1 MNKIFYTLF
10 FLLFFSFFNNEA
22 KAQSSD
28 ISACTLS
35 SGAVNVTT
43 LATATDKTCDTTG
56 ATKLTLKLHNLGFCT
71 SAPTIKFATEVGR
84 GKDERDYDNDS
95 YAFGDSDFS
104 SCTWTIKQASS
115 TDEILES
122 VGEVEPLPLDELPPK
137 GTYTHAVI
145 VVSNVVK
152 VQGYTQFSTA
162 IADTTTSAGNSGI
175 YCWTNGA
182 EILEVGRH
190 GPKITPPGGS
200 QGALNY
206 GGGAKCGTLAEAQ
219 AQQAEN
225 TITYMM
231 NNLRDLDEVNCS
243 DSFPTGTEEDEGDCN
258 TTRSVENTT
267 LGTLDLYYTKATS
280 FTVPTIHRATLTKDR
295 GEAASEAGTSN
306 ADSITMVFGFNTP
319 IVVTDKTTGMD
330 IKINYNY
337 ALSVDFE
344 DVKVVGGTTLIK
356 NNLEATNP
364 KRIRLLG
371 AGPFGIAFVPNEG
384 GSTD

>member
-1 MNKIFYTLF
+1 MNKIFYTLS
-10 FLLFFSFFNNEA
+10 FLLFFSFFNNEV

-28 ISACTLS
+28 IDKCSLVN
-35 SGAVNVTT
+35 GAVNVTT
-43 LATATDKTCDTTG
+43 LAAATDKTCDTTG

-71 SAPTIKFATEVGR
+71 SAPTLKFSSTTAR
-84 GKDERDYDNDS
+84 DRDERDHDVSAHNSVD
-95 YAFGDSDFS
+95 ATNSDFS
-104 SCTWTIKQASS
+104 SCAWTIKQASS

-152 VQGYTQFSTA
+152 VQGYTQFSTS
-162 IADTTTSAGNSGI
+162 ITDTTAAQNLGA
-175 YCWTNGA
+175 YCWTNGSQ
-182 EILEVGRH
+182 ILEVGRH
-190 GPKITPPGGS
+190 GPKINGG
-200 QGALNY
+200 LVNV
-206 GGGAKCGTLAEAQ
+206 GGGAECGTTLALAQ
-219 AQQAEN
+219 AGQAEN
-225 TITYMM
+225 TMTYMM
-231 NNLRDLDEVNCS
+231 NNLRNSETNCS
-243 DSFPTGTEEDEGDCN
+243 GVANGDGSCN

-267 LGTLDLYYTKATS
+267 LGSLNLFYTKATS
-280 FTVPTIHRATLTKDR
+280 FTVPTIHKATISAAR
-295 GEAASEAGTSN
+295 GQSAATAVTSD
-306 ADSITMVFGFNTP
+306 ADSITMVFGFNNP

-344 DVKVVGGTTLIK
+344 DVIVVGTTTPLID
-356 NNLEATNP
+356 NDTSTP
-364 KRIRLLG
+364 TKRIRLLG

>member
-28 ISACTLS
+28 ISACTLI
-35 SGAVNVTT
+35 SGAVDVAD
-43 LATATDKTCDTTG
+43 LADNEDKTCDTTG

-71 SAPTIKFATEVGR
+71 SAPTIKFATEVGK

-152 VQGYTQFSTA
+152 VQGYTQFSTS
-162 IADTTTSAGNSGI
+162 ITDTTATENPGT
-175 YCWTNGA
+175 YCWTNGSQ
-182 EILEVGRH
+182 ILEVGRH
-190 GPKITPPGGS
+190 GPKINGEG
-200 QGALNY
+200 LNF
-206 GGGAKCGTLAEAQ
+206 GGGAKCGTLVQAQ

-231 NNLRDLDEVNCS
+231 NNLRNTETNCKS
-243 DSFPTGTEEDEGDCN
+243 PARTDGSCN
-258 TTRSVENTT
+258 TTRSRENTT

-280 FTVPTIHRATLTKDR
+280 FTVPTIHKATLT
-295 GEAASEAGTSN
+295 EARDAACS
-306 ADSITMVFGFNTP
+306 
-319 IVVTDKTTGMD
+319 
-330 IKINYNY
+330 
-337 ALSVDFE
+337 
-344 DVKVVGGTTLIK
+344 
-356 NNLEATNP
+356 
-364 KRIRLLG
+364 
-371 AGPFGIAFVPNEG
+371 
-384 GSTD
+384 

>member
-71 SAPTIKFATEVGR
+71 SAPTIKFATGGKV
-84 GKDERDYDNDS
+84 KDERDYNNDS
-95 YAFGDSDFS
+95 YADGDSDFS

-122 VGEVEPLPLDELPPK
+122 IGEVEPLPLDELPPK

-206 GGGAKCGTLAEAQ
+206 GGGAKCGTLAQAQ

-243 DSFPTGTEEDEGDCN
+243 DLFPTGTSANVGDCN

-280 FTVPTIHRATLTKDR
+280 FTVPTIHRATLTQNK
-295 GEAASEAGTSN
+295 GVAASVAGTSN
-306 ADSITMVFGFNTP
+306 ADSITMVFGFNNP

-344 DVKVVGGTTLIK
+344 DVKAVGGDGTLID
-356 NNLEATNP
+356 NDAAVT

>member
-10 FLLFFSFFNNEA
+10 FLLFLIFFNNEA

-35 SGAVNVTT
+35 GGAVNVTT

-71 SAPTIKFATEVGR
+71 SAPTIKFATGGKV
-84 GKDERDYDNDS
+84 KDERDYNNDS
-95 YAFGDSDFS
+95 YDDGDSDFS

-152 VQGYTQFSTA
+152 VQGYTQFSTS
-162 IADTTTSAGNSGI
+162 ITDTTAAENPGV
-175 YCWTNGA
+175 YCWTNGSQ
-182 EILEVGRH
+182 ILEVGRH
-190 GPKITPPGGS
+190 GPKINS
-200 QGALNY
+200 EALNF
-206 GGGAKCGTLAEAQ
+206 GGGAKCGTLAQAQ

-231 NNLRDLDEVNCS
+231 NNLRNTEANCG
-243 DSFPTGTEEDEGDCN
+243 DNFPTGTAENEGDCN

-280 FTVPTIHRATLTKDR
+280 FTVPTIHRATLTQNK
-295 GEAASEAGTSN
+295 GVAASEPGTSN

-344 DVKVVGGTTLIK
+344 DVKVVDGDGTLID
-356 NNLEATNP
+356 NDTADT

-384 GSTD
+384 GGTD

>member
-1 MNKIFYTLF
+1 MNKIIYTLIF
-10 FLLFFSFFNNEA
+10 ILSLGLFNNEA

-71 SAPTIKFATEVGR
+71 SAPTIKFATG
-84 GKDERDYDNDS
+84 GLAKDERDFDGAYLEGAN
-95 YAFGDSDFS
+95 SDFS
-104 SCTWTIKQASS
+104 SCTWTIKQTTA
-115 TDEILES
+115 TDEILET

-162 IADTTTSAGNSGI
+162 IADTTSSAGNSGI

-190 GPKITPPGGS
+190 GPKITPPLGV
-200 QGALNY
+200 QGAVNF

-231 NNLRDLDEVNCS
+231 NNLRNTETNCG
-243 DSFPTGTEEDEGDCN
+243 DVYPTGTAVNEGDCN

-267 LGTLDLYYTKATS
+267 LGTLDLYYTKVTS
-280 FTVPTIHRATLTKDR
+280 FTVPTIHRATLTQLK
-295 GEAASEAGTSN
+295 GVAASVAGTSD
-306 ADSITMVFGFNTP
+306 ADSITMVFGFNNP

-344 DVKVVGGTTLIK
+344 DVKAVGGDGTLID
-356 NNLEATNP
+356 NDTAVT

>member
-1 MNKIFYTLF
+1 MNKIFYTLG
-10 FLLFFSFFNNEA
+10 FLLIFSFFNNEA

-35 SGAVNVTT
+35 SGAVNVTSV
-43 LATATDKTCDTTG
+43 ATALDKTCDTTG

-71 SAPTIKFATEVGR
+71 SAPTIKFATG
-84 GKDERDYDNDS
+84 GLAKDERDFDGAYLEGAN
-95 YAFGDSDFS
+95 SDFS
-104 SCTWTIKQASS
+104 SCTWTIKQTTA
-115 TDEILES
+115 TDEILET

-162 IADTTTSAGNSGI
+162 VADTTSSSGNSGI

-182 EILEVGRH
+182 QILEVGRH

-206 GGGAKCGTLAEAQ
+206 GGGAKCGTLAQAQ

-231 NNLRDLDEVNCS
+231 NNLRNTEDNCGDL
-243 DSFPTGTEEDEGDCN
+243 FPTGTLANQGDCN

-280 FTVPTIHRATLTKDR
+280 FTVPTIHRATLTQLK
-295 GEAASEAGTSN
+295 GVAATVAGTSN
-306 ADSITMVFGFNTP
+306 ADSITMVFGFNNP

-344 DVKVVGGTTLIK
+344 DVKAVGGDGTLID
-356 NNLEATNP
+356 NASADTVV

>member
-22 KAQSSD
+22 KAQSRD
-28 ISACTLS
+28 ISACTLI
-35 SGAVNVTT
+35 SGAVDVAD
-43 LATATDKTCDTTG
+43 LADNEDKTCDTTG

-231 NNLRDLDEVNCS
+231 NNLSDLDEVNCS
-243 DSFPTGTEEDEGDCN
+243 DLFPTGTLPNVGDCN

-280 FTVPTIHRATLTKDR
+280 FTVPTIHRAALTQDK
-295 GEAASEAGTSN
+295 GVAASVAGTSN
-306 ADSITMVFGFNTP
+306 ADSITMVFGFNNP

-344 DVKVVGGTTLIK
+344 DVKAVGGDGTLID
-356 NNLEATNP
+356 NDTATT

>member
-28 ISACTLS
+28 ISACTLT

-43 LATATDKTCDTTG
+43 LATAEDKTCDTTG

-71 SAPTIKFATEVGR
+71 SAPTLKFPSTAAR
-84 GKDERDYDNDS
+84 DKDERDYNVSAHNSWDATN
-95 YAFGDSDFS
+95 SDFS

-152 VQGYTQFSTA
+152 VQGYTQFSTP
-162 IADTTTSAGNSGI
+162 ITDTTATENLGA
-175 YCWTNGA
+175 YCWTNGSQ
-182 EILEVGRH
+182 ILEVGRH
-190 GPKITPPGGS
+190 GPLINGED
-200 QGALNY
+200 LNF
-206 GGGAKCGTLAEAQ
+206 GGGAKCGSLTQAQ

-231 NNLRDLDEVNCS
+231 NNLRNAETNCKS
-243 DSFPTGTEEDEGDCN
+243 PARTDGSCN
-258 TTRSVENTT
+258 TTRSRENTT
-267 LGTLDLYYTKATS
+267 LGTLDLYYTKTTS
-280 FTVPTIHRATLTKDR
+280 FTVPTIHRATLTEDR
-295 GEAASEAGTSN
+295 DADAGTAGTSN
-306 ADSITMVFGFNTP
+306 ADSITMVFGFNNP

-344 DVKVVGGTTLIK
+344 DVKVVDGDDTLID
-356 NNLEATNP
+356 NDNSTP
-364 KRIRLLG
+364 TKRIRLLG

>member
-28 ISACTLS
+28 ISACTLI
-35 SGAVNVTT
+35 SGAVDVAD
-43 LATATDKTCDTTG
+43 LADNPDKTCDTTG

-71 SAPTIKFATEVGR
+71 SAPAIKFATG
-84 GKDERDYDNDS
+84 GKAEDERDFN
-95 YAFGDSDFS
+95 GDYLEGTNSDFS
-104 SCTWTIKQASS
+104 SCTWTIKQASA

-122 VGEVEPLPLDELPPK
+122 GEDVEPLPLDELPPK

-145 VVSNVVK
+145 VFSNIVK
-152 VQGYTQFSTA
+152 VKGYTQFSTN
-162 IADTTTSAGNSGI
+162 IKDTTSTQNEGT

-182 EILEVGRH
+182 QILEIGRD
-190 GPKITPPGGS
+190 GPRINS
-200 QGALNY
+200 GALNV
-206 GGGAKCGTLAEAQ
+206 GGGAECGTSLAAAQ
-219 AQQAEN
+219 AGESEN

-231 NNLRDLDEVNCS
+231 NNLRNSETNCKDEAN
-243 DSFPTGTEEDEGDCN
+243 GDGSCN
-258 TTRSVENTT
+258 TTRSRENTT

-280 FTVPTIHRATLTKDR
+280 FTVPTILRATINETANPD
-295 GEAASEAGTSN
+295 TSDAN
-306 ADSITMVFGFNTP
+306 SITMVFGFNNP

-330 IKINYNY
+330 IKVNYNN
-337 ALSVDFE
+337 ALALDFE
-344 DVKVVGGTTLIK
+344 DVKITSAGKTITNISTGSKHLDNSGGYGS
-356 NNLEATNP
+356 ASFF
-364 KRIRLLG
+364 RIRLMG

>member
-243 DSFPTGTEEDEGDCN
+243 DNFPTGTEEDEGDCN

-280 FTVPTIHRATLTKDR
+280 FTVPTIHRATLTQVR
-295 GEAASEAGTSN
+295 GVAASVAGTSN
-306 ADSITMVFGFNTP
+306 ADSITMVFGFNNP

-344 DVKVVGGTTLIK
+344 DVKAVGGDGTLID
-356 NNLEATNP
+356 NDTATT

>member
-206 GGGAKCGTLAEAQ
+206 GGGAKCGTLAQAQ

-231 NNLRDLDEVNCS
+231 NNLRNTEANCG
-243 DSFPTGTEEDEGDCN
+243 DNFPTGTAENDGDCN

-280 FTVPTIHRATLTKDR
+280 FTVPTIHRATITQNK
-295 GEAASEAGTSN
+295 GVAASVAGTSN
-306 ADSITMVFGFNTP
+306 ADSITMVFGFNNP

-344 DVKVVGGTTLIK
+344 DVKAVGGDGTLID
-356 NNLEATNP
+356 NDDADT

-384 GSTD
+384 STD

>member
-1 MNKIFYTLF
+1 MNKIFYTLS

-35 SGAVNVTT
+35 SGAVNVTSI
-43 LATATDKTCDTTG
+43 ATATDKTCDTTG

-71 SAPTIKFATEVGR
+71 SAPTIKFATG
-84 GKDERDYDNDS
+84 GKIRDERDYNDDS
-95 YAFGDSDFS
+95 YGEGDSDFS
-104 SCTWTIKQASS
+104 SCTWTIKQTTA
-115 TDEILES
+115 TDEILET

-162 IADTTTSAGNSGI
+162 IADTTSSSGNSGT

-190 GPKITPPGGS
+190 GPKITPPSGS

-206 GGGAKCGTLAEAQ
+206 GGGAKCGTLAQAQ

-231 NNLRDLDEVNCS
+231 NNLRDLDEFNCS
-243 DSFPTGTEEDEGDCN
+243 DLFPTGTAPNRGDCN

-267 LGTLDLYYTKATS
+267 LGTLDLYYTKVTS
-280 FTVPTIHRATLTKDR
+280 FTVPTIHRATLTESTK
-295 GEAASEAGTSN
+295 GAAATEAGTSN
-306 ADSITMVFGFNTP
+306 ADSITMVFGFNNP

-344 DVKVVGGTTLIK
+344 DVKAVGGDGTLID
-356 NNLEATNP
+356 NDTAVT

>member
-1 MNKIFYTLF
+1 MNKIIYTLG
-10 FLLFFSFFNNEA
+10 FLLIFSFFNNEA
-22 KAQSSD
+22 KAQSRD
-28 ISACTLS
+28 ISACTLI
-35 SGAVNVTT
+35 SGAVDVAD
-43 LATATDKTCDTTG
+43 LADNADKTCDTTG

-71 SAPTIKFATEVGR
+71 SAPTIKFATEVGK

-152 VQGYTQFSTA
+152 VQGYTQFSTS
-162 IADTTTSAGNSGI
+162 ITDTTAAENPGV
-175 YCWTNGA
+175 YCWTNGSQ
-182 EILEVGRH
+182 ILEVGRH
-190 GPKITPPGGS
+190 GPKINS
-200 QGALNY
+200 GALNF
-206 GGGAKCGTLAEAQ
+206 GGGAECGTLDQAQ

-243 DSFPTGTEEDEGDCN
+243 DNFPTGTEEDEGDCN

-280 FTVPTIHRATLTKDR
+280 FTVPTIHRATLTQVR
-295 GEAASEAGTSN
+295 GVAASVAGTSN

>member
-243 DSFPTGTEEDEGDCN
+243 DLFPTGTLPNVGDCN

-267 LGTLDLYYTKATS
+267 LGTLDLYFTKATS
-280 FTVPTIHRATLTKDR
+280 FTVPTIHRATLTQDK
-295 GEAASEAGTSN
+295 GVAASVAGTSN

>member
-10 FLLFFSFFNNEA
+10 FLLFFSFSNNEA

-71 SAPTIKFATEVGR
+71 SEPTIKFATGGR
-84 GKDERDYDNDS
+84 VKDERDYNNDS
-95 YAFGDSDFS
+95 YADGDSDFS
-104 SCTWTIKQASS
+104 SCTWTIKQTIA
-115 TDEILES
+115 TDEILET

-152 VQGYTQFSTA
+152 VQGYTQFSTS
-162 IADTTTSAGNSGI
+162 ITDTTAAENPGV
-175 YCWTNGA
+175 YCWTNGSQ
-182 EILEVGRH
+182 ILEVGRH
-190 GPKITPPGGS
+190 GPKINS
-200 QGALNY
+200 QALNF
-206 GGGAKCGTLAEAQ
+206 GGGAKCGTLAQAQ
-219 AQQAEN
+219 AQQEEN

-231 NNLRDLDEVNCS
+231 NNLRNTEANCG
-243 DSFPTGTEEDEGDCN
+243 DNFPTGTAENEGDCN

-280 FTVPTIHRATLTKDR
+280 FTVPTIHRATLTQNK
-295 GEAASEAGTSN
+295 GVAASVAGTSN

-344 DVKVVGGTTLIK
+344 DVKVVGGTTLIQ

>member
-243 DSFPTGTEEDEGDCN
+243 DLFPTGTLPNVGDCN

-280 FTVPTIHRATLTKDR
+280 FTVPTIHRAALTQDK
-295 GEAASEAGTSN
+295 GVAASVAGTSN

>member
-71 SAPTIKFATEVGR
+71 SAPTIKFATG
-84 GKDERDYDNDS
+84 GKAKDERDYNNDS
-95 YAFGDSDFS
+95 YADGDSDFS

-152 VQGYTQFSTA
+152 VQGYTQFSTS
-162 IADTTTSAGNSGI
+162 ITDTTAAENPGT
-175 YCWTNGA
+175 YCWTNGSQ
-182 EILEVGRH
+182 ILEVGRH
-190 GPKITPPGGS
+190 GPKINDGG
-200 QGALNY
+200 LNF

-243 DSFPTGTEEDEGDCN
+243 DLFPTETLPNVGDCN

-280 FTVPTIHRATLTKDR
+280 FTVPTIHRAALTQDK
-295 GEAASEAGTSN
+295 GVAASVAGTSN

>member
-1 MNKIFYTLF
+1 MNKIFYTLS

-22 KAQSSD
+22 KAQSRD
-28 ISACTLS
+28 ISACTLT
-35 SGAVNVTT
+35 SGAVDVAT
-43 LATATDKTCDTTG
+43 LATAPDKTCDTTG

-71 SAPTIKFATEVGR
+71 SAPTIKFPSEAAR
-84 GKDERDYDNDS
+84 DKDERDYNVSAHNSWDATN
-95 YAFGDSDFS
+95 SDFS

-162 IADTTTSAGNSGI
+162 IADTTSSAGNSGI

-190 GPKITPPGGS
+190 GPKITPPGDEAE
-200 QGALNY
+200 QGAVNF
-206 GGGAKCGTLAEAQ
+206 GGGAKCGTTLALAQ
-219 AQQAEN
+219 AGQAEN

-231 NNLRDLDEVNCS
+231 NNLRNSETNCS
-243 DSFPTGTEEDEGDCN
+243 DDANGDGSCN
-258 TTRSVENTT
+258 TTRSVEDTT
-267 LGTLDLYYTKATS
+267 LGSLNLFYTKATS
-280 FTVPTIHRATLTKDR
+280 FTVPTIHKATISAAR
-295 GEAASEAGTSN
+295 GQSAGTDVTSN
-306 ADSITMVFGFNTP
+306 ADSITMVFGFNNP

-344 DVKVVGGTTLIK
+344 DVIAVGTETLIR
-356 NNLEATNP
+356 NNLVGTNP

>member
-1 MNKIFYTLF
+1 MNKIIYTLIF
-10 FLLFFSFFNNEA
+10 ILSLGLFNNEA

-28 ISACTLS
+28 IDTCSLVN
-35 SGAVNVTT
+35 GAVNVTT

-71 SAPTIKFATEVGR
+71 SAPTLKFPSTTAR
-84 GKDERDYDNDS
+84 DRDERDHDVSAHNSVD
-95 YAFGDSDFS
+95 ATNSDFS
-104 SCTWTIKQASS
+104 SCAWTIKQASS

-152 VQGYTQFSTA
+152 VQGYTQFSTP
-162 IADTTTSAGNSGI
+162 ITDTTATENEGA
-175 YCWTNGA
+175 YCWTNGSQ
-182 EILEVGRH
+182 ILEVGRH
-190 GPKITPPGGS
+190 GPKINGG
-200 QGALNY
+200 LVNV
-206 GGGAKCGTLAEAQ
+206 GGGAECGTTLALAQ
-219 AQQAEN
+219 AGQAEN
-225 TITYMM
+225 TMIYMM
-231 NNLRDLDEVNCS
+231 NNLRNSETNCS
-243 DSFPTGTEEDEGDCN
+243 GLANGDGSCN
-258 TTRSVENTT
+258 TTRSRESTT
-267 LGTLDLYYTKATS
+267 LGTLDLYFTKATS
-280 FTVPTIHRATLTKDR
+280 FTVPTIHKATISAER
-295 GEAASEAGTSN
+295 GQSADTDVTSN
-306 ADSITMVFGFNTP
+306 ADSITMVFGFNNP

-344 DVKVVGGTTLIK
+344 DVIVDGDDTLTFID
-356 NNLEATNP
+356 NDDSTP
-364 KRIRLLG
+364 TKRIRLLG

>member
-10 FLLFFSFFNNEA
+10 FLLFFSFSNNEA

-35 SGAVNVTT
+35 SGAVNVTSI
-43 LATATDKTCDTTG
+43 ATALDKTCDTTG
-56 ATKLTLKLHNLGFCT
+56 ASKLTLKLHNLGFCT
-71 SAPTIKFATEVGR
+71 SAPTIKFASG
-84 GKDERDYDNDS
+84 GLAKDERDFDGAYLEGAN
-95 YAFGDSDFS
+95 SDFS
-104 SCTWTIKQASS
+104 SCTWTIKQTTA
-115 TDEILES
+115 TDEILET

-162 IADTTTSAGNSGI
+162 VADTTSSSGNSGI
-175 YCWTNGA
+175 YCWTNGSQ
-182 EILEVGRH
+182 ILEVGRH
-190 GPKITPPGGS
+190 GPKITPPGGV
-200 QGALNY
+200 QGALNF
-206 GGGAKCGTLAEAQ
+206 GGGAKCGTLAQAQ

-231 NNLRDLDEVNCS
+231 NNLRNTENNCGDL
-243 DSFPTGTEEDEGDCN
+243 FPTGTAANAGDCN

-267 LGTLDLYYTKATS
+267 LGTLDLYYTKVTS
-280 FTVPTIHRATLTKDR
+280 FTVPTIHRASLTQDR
-295 GEAASEAGTSN
+295 GVAASVAGTSD
-306 ADSITMVFGFNTP
+306 ADSITMVFGFNNP

-344 DVKVVGGTTLIK
+344 DVKAVGTTTLID
-356 NNLEATNP
+356 NASDDTVV